1 MEINTTTVRTFTVT
15 LTEAEAIQL
24 IDALGDALRLFD
36 EANDTPNVTMLA
48 DLRDTIDNHVFC

>member
-15 LTEAEAIQL
+15 LTEAEATQL

-36 EANDTPNVTMLA
+36 AVSEGWGRV
-48 DLRDTIDNHVFC
+48 RIS

>member
-15 LTEAEAIQL
+15 LTEAEATQL

-36 EANDTPNVTMLA
+36 DANDTANVILLA
-48 DLRDTIDNHVFC
+48 DLRDAIDNHVFC